1 MVLYHIFVI
10 SFSFYIVSS
19 DILYVWLQ
27 FNNLE
32 AAEEV
37 HEALL
42 QVLNPAWPPSP
53 VTNSNEEGPSPKIEA
68 AVDGIEPLLDP
79 VGFSSLYFSFFFG
92 FLCHLV
98 FWF

>member
-1 MVLYHIFVI
+1 MHTGACLVVLYHIFVI
-10 SFSFYIVSS
+10 SFSFYIVFS

-42 QVLNPAWPPSP
+42 QVLNPA
-53 VTNSNEEGPSPKIEA
+53 
-68 AVDGIEPLLDP
+68 
-79 VGFSSLYFSFFFG
+79 
-92 FLCHLV
+92 
-98 FWF
+98 